1 MDSRPPLYARA
12 PAAVMRALLP
22 ALLCAAGVSF
32 AQEPGEA
39 IPHAIEAQP
48 QIIAADAPW
57 ALVRR
62 AEQVA
67 ADEVAALLLPA
78 LSGFIEGGELAA
90 AQSVVERLQTQALSG
105 FQRRALRFQS
115 ALLAQQLGR
124 HARAIEY
131 LRGLDISLA
140 VDANDAPD
148 AAAEHA
154 EILRLLADSQIALRR
169 NADALLT
176 LLRRDA
182 LALPDRAA
190 NQMQIMALLDS
201 LDPLRRQLFLEDPP
215 FPELPGWLAL
225 NDILRAARPADRARA
240 IRGWQARHPQHPA
253 RRFVADQ
260 RLTGLPESATVAG
273 ATGAATVAKIAK
285 PGAPPAKIAKPG
297 APPPRATVSTP
308 PTPPTPKYR
317 HIALL
322 LPLTSSF
329 GAAAQAFFE
338 GFMAAHRDD
347 WADHGRGE
355 GDGDGDQN
363 DQGGDGAGDQNDQG
377 RDGDGDQGGDEA
389 TQPPLITLHDIGAD
403 AELVGFYYRAALA
416 GGADFVVGPLGRQ
429 AVNALLAGPPLDLPV
444 LMVGEVPAARVAP
457 NLYGISLSPEREAA
471 QVAARAFFHGHRQ
484 AGLLTGESDEARR
497 AAAAFAAAW
506 RTLGGQVVASRAV
519 PRAVAGYARAAQT
532 LLGIDRSVAREKIL
546 TAQME
551 IDLVFTPRRRDDI
564 DFLFLAASAA
574 DARLLVPHLR
584 FYQAHDLPLYATSRV
599 YGGAPDP
606 ATDADLD
613 GIIFGD
619 LAWVIDAAKR
629 PRPVAVVST
638 DPPLDSTAGATPT
651 SPASASPTAAT
662 ETPGA
667 RALGAYFHTGLDRL
681 YALGLESYR
690 LIPELESLRA
700 QPARRHYGA
709 AVDVSVGA
717 DGNARRHLT
726 WARFER
732 GLPLRLP
739 GATAGV
745 PLDARLGGGIQ

>member
-1 MDSRPPLYARA
+1 
-12 PAAVMRALLP
+12 MRALLP

-90 AQSVVERLQTQALSG
+90 AQSVVERLQTQTLSG

-148 AAAEHA
+148 TAAEHA
-154 EILRLLADSQIALRR
+154 EILRLLADSQMALRR

-201 LDPLRRQLFLEDPP
+201 LNPLRRQLFLEDPP

-240 IRGWQARHPQHPA
+240 IRGWQTRHPAHPA

-260 RLTGLPESATVAG
+260 RLAGLAESATAATTG
-273 ATGAATVAKIAK
+273 ATVAAKIAK

-297 APPPRATVSTP
+297 APPPRATVSMP

-347 WADHGRGE
+347 WADHGRGD

-363 DQGGDGAGDQNDQG
+363 DQGGDGDGAGDQNDQG
-377 RDGDGDQGGDEA
+377 GDEA
-389 TQPPLITLHDIGAD
+389 AQPPLITLHDIGAD

-532 LLGIDRSVAREKIL
+532 LLGIDRSIAREKIL

-551 IDLVFTPRRRDDI
+551 IDLVFTPRRRDDL

-574 DARLLVPHLR
+574 DARLLVSHLR

-629 PRPVAVVST
+629 PRPAAVVST

-651 SPASASPTAAT
+651 SPASASPAAAT

>member
-1 MDSRPPLYARA
+1 
-12 PAAVMRALLP
+12 MRALLP

-90 AQSVVERLQTQALSG
+90 AQAVVERLQTQTLSG

-124 HARAIEY
+124 HARAIEF

-154 EILRLLADSQIALRR
+154 EILRLLADSQMALRR

-225 NDILRAARPADRARA
+225 NDILRAARPADRAGA
-240 IRGWQARHPQHPA
+240 IRGWQTRHPQHPA

-260 RLTGLPESATVAG
+260 RLAGLPEPAMTVAATG
-273 ATGAATVAKIAK
+273 ATGAAATVAKIAK

-297 APPPRATVSTP
+297 APPPRATVS
-308 PTPPTPKYR
+308 TPPTPKYR

-347 WADHGRGE
+347 WADHGRGD

-363 DQGGDGAGDQNDQG
+363 DHGGDGAGAGGQN
-377 RDGDGDQGGDEA
+377 DQGGDES

-532 LLGIDRSVAREKIL
+532 LLGIDRSIAREKIL

-629 PRPVAVVST
+629 PRPAAVVST
-638 DPPLDSTAGATPT
+638 DPPLDSMAGATPT

>member
-1 MDSRPPLYARA
+1 
-12 PAAVMRALLP
+12 MRALLP

-90 AQSVVERLQTQALSG
+90 AQSVVERLQTETLSG

-124 HARAIEY
+124 HARAIEF

-154 EILRLLADSQIALRR
+154 EILRLLADSQMALRR

-240 IRGWQARHPQHPA
+240 IRGWQARHPAHPA

-260 RLTGLPESATVAG
+260 RLAGLPEPATVATTVAVTG
-273 ATGAATVAKIAK
+273 ATTVVATTVAKIAK

-297 APPPRATVSTP
+297 APPGPSATVSTP

-347 WADHGRGE
+347 WDDHGRDD

-363 DQGGDGAGDQNDQG
+363 DHGGDGAGGGQNDQG
-377 RDGDGDQGGDEA
+377 RDEA
-389 TQPPLITLHDIGAD
+389 AQPPLITLHDIGAD
-403 AELVGFYYRAALA
+403 AELVSFYYRAALA

-532 LLGIDRSVAREKIL
+532 LLGIDRSIAREKIL

-629 PRPVAVVST
+629 PRPAAVVST

-651 SPASASPTAAT
+651 SPASASPTAAP